1 MRRDPAESDAGGG
14 ENRTRCSRCK
24 AELAALAA
32 YALLLILRAPRIWPG
47 RFWAEEG
54 TVFFS
59 AACSSGLLKSL
70 FVPHLGYYMAVTSF
84 ATTLAARAVPLEQA
98 PLVTTIIAA
107 VVQLLPAA
115 LLVMGRID
123 ALPDPLSRAIA
134 LALLLV
140 SLPTEEIWLTSTNSS
155 HFMAVSAGIILVS
168 KPWASRTRFFH
179 IGLLVLAGLS
189 GISANL
195 LAPFFWLRAYQE
207 RSRERLEQA
216 IALSV
221 CAMIQAVVVVIAPM
235 YGFTSVG
242 LDGPRSP
249 RLDLQML
256 AHAILA
262 KDILLP
268 FTGRAWT
275 EHIMAPLTKTLAAH
289 QPMVFVSAIVI
300 VWAGAVAFAVMKAK
314 QWQPRV
320 LFCLSIYMV
329 FVSFTASI
337 EASRPS
343 WHLSHTSALGAGRY
357 YYFPNFFLGLT
368 LLMTA
373 WTGSAL
379 HRRLRQTAFVLVAW
393 MLVVGSNEFFRSD
406 AHPWSLPG
414 RTGKRQVAAWR
425 REETRELKIWP
436 VPWKI
441 TLDRTSSLAGCRAT
455 HRSR

>member
-1 MRRDPAESDAGGG
+1 VSDGAPRVVTVHFT
-14 ENRTRCSRCK
+14 N
-24 AELAALAA
+24 LAALAA
-32 YALLLILRAPRIWPG
+32 YTLLLILRAPRIWPG

-54 TVFFS
+54 SVFFS

-70 FVPHLGYYMAVTSF
+70 LLPHLGYYMAVTSF
-84 ATTLAARAVPLEQA
+84 ATTLAARSVPLEHA

-107 VVQLLPAA
+107 VIQLLPAA
-115 LLVMGRID
+115 LLVTGKID
-123 ALPDPLSRAIA
+123 ALPDPPSRVIA

-140 SLPTEEIWLTSTNSS
+140 SLPTEEIWLTSTNSA
-155 HFMAVSAGIILVS
+155 HFMAVSAGIILIS

-216 IALSV
+216 VALSV
-221 CAMIQAVVVVIAPM
+221 CAMIQVVVVVIAPM
-235 YGFTSVG
+235 YGFASVG
-242 LDGPRSP
+242 LEGPRSP
-249 RLDLQML
+249 RLDLQVL
-256 AHAILA
+256 AHAMLA

-275 EHIMAPLTKTLAAH
+275 EHVMAPLTKLLAAH
-289 QPMVFVSAIVI
+289 QPMVFVSVIVM
-300 VWAGAVAFAVMKAK
+300 VWAGLLALAVVKGR
-314 QWQPRV
+314 QWQPRL
-320 LFCLSIYMV
+320 LFGLSIYMV

-337 EASRPS
+337 EASRPQ
-343 WHLSHTSALGAGRY
+343 WHLSHTTALGAGRY

-379 HRRLRQTAFVLVAW
+379 HKRLRQTALVLVAW
-393 MLVVGSNEFFRSD
+393 MLIVGSNEFFRSD
-406 AHPWSLPG
+406 ARG
-414 RTGKRQVAAWR
+414 AFFTGPDWRQQVAAWR

-436 VPWKI
+436 VPWKL
-441 TLDRTSSLAGCRAT
+441 TTCRSAGA
-455 HRSR
+455 SASD